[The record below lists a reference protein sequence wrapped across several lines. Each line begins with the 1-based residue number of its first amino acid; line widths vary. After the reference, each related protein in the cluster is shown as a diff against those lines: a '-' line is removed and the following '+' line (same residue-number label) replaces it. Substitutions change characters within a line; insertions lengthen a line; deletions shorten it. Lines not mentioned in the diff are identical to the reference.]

1 MVNKLKKLKKIFQ
14 KVISKKNISDNL
26 FLKLKMNDIK
36 EWDSMQNMHLL
47 LAIEKEFKIKFSF
60 KEMNELNSINKIIKK
75 FNQCF

>member
-1 MVNKLKKLKKIFQ
+1 MDNKLKKLKKIFQ

-47 LAIEKEFKIKFSF
+47 LAIEKEFKKKFSF
-60 KEMNELNSINKIIKK
+60 NEMNELNAINKIIKK
-75 FNQCF
+75 I

>member
-1 MVNKLKKLKKIFQ
+1 MDNKLKKLKKIFQ

-47 LAIEKEFKIKFSF
+47 LAIEKEFKKKFSF
-60 KEMNELNSINKIIKK
+60 KEMNELNAINKIIKK
-75 FNQCF
+75 I

>member
-1 MVNKLKKLKKIFQ
+1 MDNKLKKLKKIFQ

-47 LAIEKEFKIKFSF
+47 IAIEKGFKKKFSF

-75 FNQCF
+75 I